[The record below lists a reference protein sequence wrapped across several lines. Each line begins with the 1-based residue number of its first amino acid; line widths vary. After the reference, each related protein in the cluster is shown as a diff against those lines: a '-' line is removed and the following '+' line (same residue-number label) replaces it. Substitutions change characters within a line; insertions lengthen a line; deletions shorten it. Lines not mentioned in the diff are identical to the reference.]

1 MEGTMDGS
9 TAVAGA
15 TLSKALDTQ
24 TFGASLITKT
34 LDKMNANTSSLN
46 PQVNSDYAFQKDVL
60 SAAYADKGIGTRLN
74 TVA

>member
-34 LDKMNANTSSLN
+34 LDKLNTNTSGLTA
-46 PQVNSDYAFQKDVL
+46 QVNSDYAFQKDVL
-60 SAAYADKGIGTRLN
+60 SAAYADKGIGTRLD

>member
-1 MEGTMDGS
+1 MDGS

-34 LDKMNANTSSLN
+34 FDKLNTNSLSA
-46 PQVNSDYAFQKDVL
+46 QVNSDYAFQKDVL
-60 SAAYADKGIGTRLN
+60 SAAYADKGIGTRLD